1 MVMRRCRKLL
11 KDEELARDA
20 MHEVFVRLLRFKDR
34 LTDTYP
40 SSLMYRMA
48 TNVCLDIIASNRGF
62 EEVDDNDIIYRI
74 ACYQESEETVIMKN
88 FLDYIFSKEKKSTR
102 IMAVL
107 HYVDGLTYEEVAL
120 EMGLS
125 VSGVRKRLRVF
136 KSKLKEGGVKWEI

>member
-62 EEVDDNDIIYRI
+62 EEVDDGKGGYIQINLIGHINKCGAIKPKYPVKNDQFEKFENRYLPAKDFGIILV
-74 ACYQESEETVIMKN
+74 STNKGIMTH
-88 FLDYIFSKEKKSTR
+88 IEAKEKK
-102 IMAVL
+102 I
-107 HYVDGLTYEEVAL
+107 G
-120 EMGLS
+120 G
-125 VSGVRKRLRVF
+125 RL
-136 KSKLKEGGVKWEI
+136 LAYCY